1 MQERGCTPNVRGGGA
16 RYPATDTKPKR
27 GWVREEKG
35 AVVSSTTLPITM
47 TPTQVAERW
56 GIDARTVRDMLAA
69 GTLHGFKVGTG
80 GIKSQWRVLQ
90 SEVERFEREGV
101 AVNA

>member
-1 MQERGCTPNVRGGGA
+1 MTQQGTAGFAQTP
-16 RYPATDTKPKR
+16 
-27 GWVREEKG
+27 E
-35 AVVSSTTLPITM
+35 
-47 TPTQVAERW
+47 QVAERW
-56 GIDARTVRDMLAA
+56 GVSAGNVRKMLRA
-69 GTLHGFKVGTG
+69 GTLKGFKVGTT